1 MSDQPRESN
10 RLVKPVQGDLYAP
23 YGPEDGWMFRY
34 DPDAAEEQGAR
45 FGRAIKNGI
54 KALRHDGK
62 KVYAEDL
69 GARPR
74 RIPASAPLFDGV
86 DEANEPDPI
95 DHFGRPQS
103 SPTHQE
109 HLNVQAPAASGLVD
123 QHGRPYD
130 PRREQAPPRAE
141 PNPTDFEPLDPHAA
155 WEREMRRAEAAV
167 LGETLPPEPEYVP
180 PVYPTES
187 PAYPTQSPGYSTESP
202 TYPTHVPPTSEMR
215 PQAVSPVTPSYPEFL
230 NADGTIPRRPCGAT
244 TVITLRNRDHVIEC
258 QEEVRDATADHPHY
272 GLPHLALVTTA
283 KRGHRVFIGW
293 HEEE

>member
-54 KALRHDGK
+54 KALRQDGK

-74 RIPASAPLFDGV
+74 RIPASAPLFDGI
-86 DEANEPDPI
+86 DEANEADLVPGPSMTYQQ
-95 DHFGRPQS
+95 FQ
-103 SPTHQE
+103 QE
-109 HLNVQAPAASGLVD
+109 HLNVPAPATSGLVD

-141 PNPTDFEPLDPHAA
+141 PNPTDFEPFDPHAA

-167 LGETLPPEPEYVP
+167 RGETLVEPEDETRNQHRHYP
-180 PVYPTES
+180 SSPTNPEYAPTVYPTEF
-187 PAYPTQSPGYSTESP
+187 PAYPTHT
-202 TYPTHVPPTSEMR
+202 PPSSEMK
-215 PQAVSPVTPSYPEFL
+215 PQAVSPTYPEFL

-258 QEEVRDATADHPHY
+258 QEEVRDIRADHPHY
-272 GLPHLALVTTA
+272 GLPHLALITTG

>member
-54 KALRHDGK
+54 KALRQDGK

-74 RIPASAPLFDGV
+74 RIPASAPLFDEV
-86 DEANEPDPI
+86 DEANKPDPI

-103 SPTHQE
+103 SPTQQE
-109 HLNVQAPAASGLVD
+109 HLNVPAPEASGLVD

-141 PNPTDFEPLDPHAA
+141 PNPTDFEPFDPHAA

-167 LGETLPPEPEYVP
+167 RGETLVEPEPEEP
-180 PVYPTES
+180 MISTDPRFPKE
-187 PAYPTQSPGYSTESP
+187 PEDETQNNTLSTQLHPS
-202 TYPTHVPPTSEMR
+202 SEMK
-215 PQAVSPVTPSYPEFL
+215 PQAVSPTYPEFL
-230 NADGTIPRRPCGAT
+230 NADGTVPRRPCGAT

-272 GLPHLALVTTA
+272 GLPHLALITTG